1 MKKIICCILVFT
13 ITLCSF
19 HVPVFAKDWLYASDS
34 MIDAYNKAQQFKEQA
49 VEGIDW
55 YNGMVGNF
63 GSGLGHLIGGSF
75 SIVKNAV
82 LSPIDGFIEGWN
94 TDWKDVVDKGIN
106 DGEIRADDDY
116 IYIHQNVINNIN
128 QKVQSRVHALDGYYL
143 FDSVGKLDYDN
154 LNNICKHFINGF
166 DKLDNA
172 SETKRNNVIQFL
184 SQDGVFLLSA
194 SESVVHL
201 FYLPIFN
208 SNEYFYFCDS
218 SNRISCYDVLNGS
231 ILSTSSASRYSFSYR
246 SITFYDSCPIDF
258 SLNYVCY
265 GSLLKVFYDSSS
277 GINFLSQGQQHYS
290 ASLPKGLYR
299 IPINVVKNYNTTNS
313 PNITYNNNVTNMDA
327 PDIENSLNITL
338 KGYLDKLFSGEFNSN
353 NPTPTPGS
361 SGGSSGGDHGGTG
374 GDFGNPTP
382 TPDPDGGFTSGTY
395 DLLDQIYKWLV
406 SFGEKYDIFAKKI
419 TDYIEANDGKL
430 DQIIEAIN
438 ALADGKTETENNG
451 CKYDFT
457 ALSDFMTKLWN
468 DSDQKFDTMVS
479 LLEENNKYQQKLVN
493 SLNEIKAI
501 LVTQTVLELFQ
512 DRSSETANKAKDKF
526 PTSLPWDI
534 AMVVNAMAAEPQEI
548 KIDLPIEIQS
558 LGIHEEINIDLSS
571 GEWEKLAKTC
581 RYLLSILFIL
591 FMIHLSRK
599 MFFNGGE
606 D

>member
-1 MKKIICCILVFT
+1 MQKIICCILVFT

-406 SFGEKYDIFAKKI
+406 SFGEKHDIFAKKI

-599 MFFNGGE
+599 MFFNGG
-606 D
+606 DD